1 MKKLLTTLLLAA
13 ASTQCFAQIT
23 WGTPA
28 TVYTGSGSNLHQRI
42 ALNRAGNPVVLW
54 GKTDSRAYVSTWT
67 GSAFTA
73 PTAVNGSL
81 TVFAQSWAGPD
92 LAAYGDTMYVS
103 MKVTPENVNT
113 NYSYLAHSYNGGSTF
128 SAPVR
133 VDNIDTSLSRFPI
146 VTTTSNGNP
155 LVAFMKFN
163 SVLGDAHYAVSRS
176 TDYGMTFTSDVRA
189 SGAAG
194 TVCDCCPATII
205 SSGSK
210 AIMLFRNNLSN
221 IRDIWAGVSPDGG
234 ATFPTTMS
242 ADNTNWNITS
252 CPASGPD
259 GFVIGDSIYSVFYS
273 AATGTSLAY
282 LSRTSMSTGFSATA
296 PFTGTFS
303 GLLSQNYPRVANAG
317 NSAAAVWLQN
327 TSSGNGIAFAFT
339 SNISAGFPGY
349 SAVPSATGSGIM
361 NADVAMSPGVIHVV
375 WQDNNTNKVMYVKGT
390 YPATT
395 SVTTTT
401 PKQLIEIYPNPASK
415 SFSINIASLN
425 GLSYCYLT
433 DMTGRQIPLK
443 AAINSTTATC
453 SLSGIARGNYFFVA
467 ADNDGKGYF
476 SKLIVE

>member
-1 MKKLLTTLLLAA
+1 
-13 ASTQCFAQIT
+13 
-23 WGTPA
+23 
-28 TVYTGSGSNLHQRI
+28 
-42 ALNRAGNPVVLW
+42 
-54 GKTDSRAYVSTWT
+54 
-67 GSAFTA
+67 
-73 PTAVNGSL
+73 
-81 TVFAQSWAGPD
+81 
-92 LAAYGDTMYVS
+92 
-103 MKVTPENVNT
+103 
-113 NYSYLAHSYNGGSTF
+113 
-128 SAPVR
+128 
-133 VDNIDTSLSRFPI
+133 
-146 VTTTSNGNP
+146 
-155 LVAFMKFN
+155 
-163 SVLGDAHYAVSRS
+163 
-176 TDYGMTFTSDVRA
+176 
-189 SGAAG
+189 
-194 TVCDCCPATII
+194 
-205 SSGSK
+205 
-210 AIMLFRNNLSN
+210 
-221 IRDIWAGVSPDGG
+221 
-234 ATFPTTMS
+234 
-242 ADNTNWNITS
+242 
-252 CPASGPD
+252 
-259 GFVIGDSIYSVFYS
+259 
-273 AATGTSLAY
+273 
-282 LSRTSMSTGFSATA
+282 MSTGFSATA